1 MQSKDPSFSRK
12 SSEQKLAELALNIG
26 GLSHA
31 AAAQQLLELSNEF
44 RYYSLEAEIA
54 APFEKAAAD
63 LKAKLEAKLKAL
75 QEEAA
80 ATPAPVIELPKVE
93 ESVQTSAPEAEP
105 ETVKAETEVTA
116 PEPAPEAVEPEMEVM
131 PTEEEIPA
139 EPVAEEEPAVAA
151 PVAEEAPAQQDI
163 FTPAPAAEKKS
174 LNDRLAGNVLKFG
187 LNDRIGFVKDL
198 FDGSQEDFNR
208 VVSQLNTLGN
218 LNEAME
224 FIHTHISGEYGWDQK
239 EETAARFIA
248 AVEQKFS

>member
-1 MQSKDPSFSRK
+1 MQSKDPSLSRK

-26 GLSHA
+26 SLTHA
-31 AAAQQLLELSNEF
+31 EAAQQLLELSNEF

-80 ATPAPVIELPKVE
+80 ATPAPVVALPKVE
-93 ESVQTSAPEAEP
+93 EPAETSAPEP
-105 ETVKAETEVTA
+105 V
-116 PEPAPEAVEPEMEVM
+116 EAVEPAPVMEAEPEIVEPVMEVI
-131 PTEEEIPA
+131 PAEEEIPT
-139 EPVAEEEPAVAA
+139 EPIAEEEPAVAA
-151 PVAEEAPAQQDI
+151 PVADEAPAQQDI
-163 FTPAPAAEKKS
+163 FAPAPAAEKKS

>member
-1 MQSKDPSFSRK
+1 MQSKDPSLSRK

-26 GLSHA
+26 SLTHA
-31 AAAQQLLELSNEF
+31 EAAQQLLELSNEF

-80 ATPAPVIELPKVE
+80 ATPAPVVALPKVE
-93 ESVQTSAPEAEP
+93 ESAETSAPEP
-105 ETVKAETEVTA
+105 V
-116 PEPAPEAVEPEMEVM
+116 EAVEPAPVMEAEPEIIEPVMEVV
-131 PTEEEIPA
+131 PAEEEIPA
-139 EPVAEEEPAVAA
+139 EPVAEEEPTVAA
-151 PVAEEAPAQQDI
+151 PVADEAPAQQDI
-163 FTPAPAAEKKS
+163 FAPAPAAEKKS

>member
-1 MQSKDPSFSRK
+1 MQSKDPSLSRK

-26 GLSHA
+26 SLTHA
-31 AAAQQLLELSNEF
+31 EAAQQLLELSNEF

-63 LKAKLEAKLKAL
+63 LKAKLEAKLKAM

-80 ATPAPVIELPKVE
+80 ATPAPVVELPKVE
-93 ESVQTSAPEAEP
+93 EPAETSAPEP
-105 ETVKAETEVTA
+105 V
-116 PEPAPEAVEPEMEVM
+116 EAVEPAPVMEAEPEIIEPVMEVV
-131 PTEEEIPA
+131 PAEEEIPA
-139 EPVAEEEPAVAA
+139 EPIAEEEPALAASVAD
-151 PVAEEAPAQQDI
+151 ETPAQQDI
-163 FTPAPAAEKKS
+163 FAPTPAAEKKS

>member
-1 MQSKDPSFSRK
+1 MQSKDPSLSRK

-26 GLSHA
+26 SLTHA
-31 AAAQQLLELSNEF
+31 EAAQQLLELSNEF

-80 ATPAPVIELPKVE
+80 ATPAPVVALPKVE
-93 ESVQTSAPEAEP
+93 EPAETSAPEP
-105 ETVKAETEVTA
+105 V
-116 PEPAPEAVEPEMEVM
+116 EAVEPAPVMEAEPEIVEPVMEVV
-131 PTEEEIPA
+131 PAEEEIPT
-139 EPVAEEEPAVAA
+139 EPIAEEEPAVAA
-151 PVAEEAPAQQDI
+151 PVADEAPAQQDI
-163 FTPAPAAEKKS
+163 FAPAPAAEKKS

>member
-1 MQSKDPSFSRK
+1 MQSKDPSLSRK

-26 GLSHA
+26 TLSHA
-31 AAAQQLLELSNEF
+31 EAAQQLLELSNEF

-54 APFEKAAAD
+54 VPFEKAAAD
-63 LKAKLEAKLKAL
+63 LKVKLEAKLKAL

-80 ATPAPVIELPKVE
+80 ATSAPVVEMPKVE
-93 ESVQTSAPEAEP
+93 EPAETSAPEPVKAAEPATVTEAEP
-105 ETVKAETEVTA
+105 EVV
-116 PEPAPEAVEPEMEVM
+116 
-131 PTEEEIPA
+131 PTEEDMPA
-139 EPVAEEEPAVAA
+139 E

-163 FTPAPAAEKKS
+163 FAPATATEKKS

-224 FIHTHISGEYGWDQK
+224 FIHTHISREYGWDQK

-248 AVEQKFS
+248 TVEQKFS

>member
-1 MQSKDPSFSRK
+1 MQSNDPSLSRK
-12 SSEQKLAELALNIG
+12 SSEQKLAELTLNIG

-31 AAAQQLLELSNEF
+31 EAAQQLLELSNEF

-54 APFEKAAAD
+54 APFEKAAED

-80 ATPAPVIELPKVE
+80 ATPAPVVELPKVE
-93 ESVQTSAPEAEP
+93 EPAETSAPEA
-105 ETVKAETEVTA
+105 EVTA
-116 PEPAPEAVEPEMEVM
+116 PEPAPAAVEPVMEVM
-131 PTEEEIPA
+131 PTEEEVPV
-139 EPVAEEEPAVAA
+139 EPVAEEEPAAA
-151 PVAEEAPAQQDI
+151 PSVADEAPAQQDI
-163 FTPAPAAEKKS
+163 FAPAPAAEKKS

-218 LNEAME
+218 LEEAME

>member
-1 MQSKDPSFSRK
+1 MQSKDPSLSRK

-26 GLSHA
+26 SLTHA
-31 AAAQQLLELSNEF
+31 EAAQQLLELSNEF

-80 ATPAPVIELPKVE
+80 ATPAPVVALPKVE
-93 ESVQTSAPEAEP
+93 ESAETSAPEP
-105 ETVKAETEVTA
+105 V
-116 PEPAPEAVEPEMEVM
+116 EAVEPAPVMEAEPEIIEPVMEVV
-131 PTEEEIPA
+131 PAEEEIPA
-139 EPVAEEEPAVAA
+139 EPVAEEEPALAASVAD
-151 PVAEEAPAQQDI
+151 ETPAQQDI
-163 FTPAPAAEKKS
+163 FAPTPAAEKKS

>member
-1 MQSKDPSFSRK
+1 MQSKDPSLSRK

-26 GLSHA
+26 SLTHA
-31 AAAQQLLELSNEF
+31 EAAQQLLELSNEF

-80 ATPAPVIELPKVE
+80 ATPAPVVALPKVE
-93 ESVQTSAPEAEP
+93 ESAETSAPEP
-105 ETVKAETEVTA
+105 V
-116 PEPAPEAVEPEMEVM
+116 EAVEPAPVMEAEPEIIEPVMEVV
-131 PTEEEIPA
+131 PAEEEIPA
-139 EPVAEEEPAVAA
+139 EPIAEEEPALAASVAD
-151 PVAEEAPAQQDI
+151 ETPAQQEI
-163 FTPAPAAEKKS
+163 FAPTPAAEKKS

>member
-1 MQSKDPSFSRK
+1 MQSKDPSLSRK

-26 GLSHA
+26 SLTHA
-31 AAAQQLLELSNEF
+31 EAAQQLLELSNEF

-80 ATPAPVIELPKVE
+80 ATPAPVVELPKVE
-93 ESVQTSAPEAEP
+93 EPAETSAPEQ
-105 ETVKAETEVTA
+105 V
-116 PEPAPEAVEPEMEVM
+116 EAVEPAPVMEAEPEIVEPVMEVV
-131 PTEEEIPA
+131 PAEEEIPA
-139 EPVAEEEPAVAA
+139 EPIAEEEPAVAA
-151 PVAEEAPAQQDI
+151 PVADEAPAQQDI
-163 FTPAPAAEKKS
+163 FAPAPAAEKKS

>member
-1 MQSKDPSFSRK
+1 MQSKDPSLSRK

-26 GLSHA
+26 SLTHA
-31 AAAQQLLELSNEF
+31 EAAQQLLELSNEF

-80 ATPAPVIELPKVE
+80 ATPAPVVELPKVE
-93 ESVQTSAPEAEP
+93 EPAETSAPEQ
-105 ETVKAETEVTA
+105 V
-116 PEPAPEAVEPEMEVM
+116 EAVEPAPVMEAEPEIVEPVMEVI
-131 PTEEEIPA
+131 PAEEEIPT
-139 EPVAEEEPAVAA
+139 EPIAEEEPAVAA
-151 PVAEEAPAQQDI
+151 PVADEAPAQQDI
-163 FTPAPAAEKKS
+163 FAPAPAAEKKS

>member
-1 MQSKDPSFSRK
+1 
-12 SSEQKLAELALNIG
+12 A
-26 GLSHA
+26 
-31 AAAQQLLELSNEF
+31 
-44 RYYSLEAEIA
+44 
-54 APFEKAAAD
+54 
-63 LKAKLEAKLKAL
+63 
-75 QEEAA
+75 
-80 ATPAPVIELPKVE
+80 
-93 ESVQTSAPEAEP
+93 
-105 ETVKAETEVTA
+105 
-116 PEPAPEAVEPEMEVM
+116 
-131 PTEEEIPA
+131 EEEIPA
-139 EPVAEEEPAVAA
+139 ETVAEEESAVAA

-163 FTPAPAAEKKS
+163 FAPAPAAEKKS

-224 FIHTHISGEYGWDQK
+224 FIHTHISREYGWDQK

>member
-44 RYYSLEAEIA
+44 RYYSFEAEIA

-80 ATPAPVIELPKVE
+80 ATPTPVVEIPKVEEPAETSAPEPVEAVEPAPVIE
-93 ESVQTSAPEAEP
+93 AEP
-105 ETVKAETEVTA
+105 EI
-116 PEPAPEAVEPEMEVM
+116 VEPVMEVL
-131 PTEEEIPA
+131 PTEEEMPA
-139 EPVAEEEPAVAA
+139 EPVTD
-151 PVAEEAPAQQDI
+151 EAPAQQDI
-163 FTPAPAAEKKS
+163 FAPAPAAEKKS

>member
-31 AAAQQLLELSNEF
+31 EAAQQLLELSNEF
-44 RYYSLEAEIA
+44 RYHSLEAEIA

-80 ATPAPVIELPKVE
+80 ATPAPVVEVPKVE
-93 ESVQTSAPEAEP
+93 EPAETSAPEPVEALEPAPVIEAEP
-105 ETVKAETEVTA
+105 EV
-116 PEPAPEAVEPEMEVM
+116 VEPVMEVV
-131 PTEEEIPA
+131 PTEEDMPA
-139 EPVAEEEPAVAA
+139 ETVAEES
-151 PVAEEAPAQQDI
+151 PAQQDI
-163 FTPAPAAEKKS
+163 FAPATASEKKS

-224 FIHTHISGEYGWDQK
+224 FIETHISEEYGWDQK

>member
-31 AAAQQLLELSNEF
+31 EAAQQLLELSNEF
-44 RYYSLEAEIA
+44 RYHSLEAEIA

-80 ATPAPVIELPKVE
+80 ATPAPVVEVPKVE
-93 ESVQTSAPEAEP
+93 EPAETSAPEPVTEAEIEDEAEAEAEP
-105 ETVKAETEVTA
+105 EL
-116 PEPAPEAVEPEMEVM
+116 VEPVVVSDSIEKEAITEKEV
-131 PTEEEIPA
+131 
-139 EPVAEEEPAVAA
+139 PAV
-151 PVAEEAPAQQDI
+151 
-163 FTPAPAAEKKS
+163 EKKS

-224 FIHTHISGEYGWDQK
+224 FIHTHISREYGWDQK

>member
-1 MQSKDPSFSRK
+1 MQSKDPSLSRK

-26 GLSHA
+26 SLTHA
-31 AAAQQLLELSNEF
+31 EAAQQLLELSNEF

-80 ATPAPVIELPKVE
+80 ATPAPVVELPKVE
-93 ESVQTSAPEAEP
+93 EPAETSAPEP
-105 ETVKAETEVTA
+105 V
-116 PEPAPEAVEPEMEVM
+116 EAVEPAPVMEAEPEIIEPVMEVV
-131 PTEEEIPA
+131 PAEEEIPA
-139 EPVAEEEPAVAA
+139 EPIAEEEPALAASVAD
-151 PVAEEAPAQQDI
+151 EAPAQQEI
-163 FTPAPAAEKKS
+163 FAPTPAAEKKS

-239 EETAARFIA
+239 EETASRFIA

>member
-31 AAAQQLLELSNEF
+31 EAAQQLLELSNEF

-63 LKAKLEAKLKAL
+63 LKAKLEAKLKAM

-80 ATPAPVIELPKVE
+80 ATPAPVVELPKVE
-93 ESVQTSAPEAEP
+93 EPAETSAPEP
-105 ETVKAETEVTA
+105 V
-116 PEPAPEAVEPEMEVM
+116 EAVEPAPVMEAEPEIVEPVMEVV
-131 PTEEEIPA
+131 PTEEEMPA
-139 EPVAEEEPAVAA
+139 ESVAEEEPAAAA
-151 PVAEEAPAQQDI
+151 PVADEAPAQQDI
-163 FTPAPAAEKKS
+163 FAPAPAAEKKS

>member
-31 AAAQQLLELSNEF
+31 EAAQQLLELSNEF
-44 RYYSLEAEIA
+44 RYHSLEAEIA

-80 ATPAPVIELPKVE
+80 ATPAPVAEMTKVE
-93 ESVQTSAPEAEP
+93 EPVETSAPEPVTEAEIEDEAEAEAEP
-105 ETVKAETEVTA
+105 EL
-116 PEPAPEAVEPEMEVM
+116 VEPVVVSDSIEKEAITEKEV
-131 PTEEEIPA
+131 
-139 EPVAEEEPAVAA
+139 PAV
-151 PVAEEAPAQQDI
+151 
-163 FTPAPAAEKKS
+163 EKKS
-174 LNDRLAGNVLKFG
+174 LNDRLAGNMLKFG

-224 FIHTHISGEYGWDQK
+224 FIHTHISREYGWDQK

>member
-26 GLSHA
+26 SLTHA
-31 AAAQQLLELSNEF
+31 EAAQQLLELSNEF

-80 ATPAPVIELPKVE
+80 ATPAPVVELPKVE
-93 ESVQTSAPEAEP
+93 EPAETSAPEP
-105 ETVKAETEVTA
+105 V
-116 PEPAPEAVEPEMEVM
+116 EAVEPAPVMEAEPEIVEPVMEVV
-131 PTEEEIPA
+131 PAEEEIPA
-139 EPVAEEEPAVAA
+139 EPIAEEEPAVAA
-151 PVAEEAPAQQDI
+151 PVADEAPAQQDI
-163 FTPAPAAEKKS
+163 FAPAPAAEKKS

>member
-1 MQSKDPSFSRK
+1 MQSKDPSLSRK

-26 GLSHA
+26 SLTHA
-31 AAAQQLLELSNEF
+31 EAAQQLLELSNEF
-44 RYYSLEAEIA
+44 RYYRLEAEIA

-80 ATPAPVIELPKVE
+80 ATPAPVVALPKVE
-93 ESVQTSAPEAEP
+93 ESAETSAPEP
-105 ETVKAETEVTA
+105 V
-116 PEPAPEAVEPEMEVM
+116 EAVEPAPVMEAEPEIIEPVMEVV
-131 PTEEEIPA
+131 PAEEEIPA
-139 EPVAEEEPAVAA
+139 EPIAEEEPALAASVAD
-151 PVAEEAPAQQDI
+151 ETPAQQEI
-163 FTPAPAAEKKS
+163 FAPTPAAEKKS

>member
-31 AAAQQLLELSNEF
+31 EAAQQLLELSNEF
-44 RYYSLEAEIA
+44 RYHSLEAEIA

-80 ATPAPVIELPKVE
+80 ATPAPVVALPKVE
-93 ESVQTSAPEAEP
+93 EPAETSAPEP
-105 ETVKAETEVTA
+105 V
-116 PEPAPEAVEPEMEVM
+116 EAVEPAPVIEAEPEVVRTEEVM
-131 PTEEEIPA
+131 PA
-139 EPVAEEEPAVAA
+139 E

-163 FTPAPAAEKKS
+163 FAPAPAAEKKS

-224 FIHTHISGEYGWDQK
+224 FIETHISGEYGWDQK

>member
-1 MQSKDPSFSRK
+1 MQSNDPSFSRK

-31 AAAQQLLELSNEF
+31 EAAQQLLELSNEF
-44 RYYSLEAEIA
+44 RYHSLEAEIE

-80 ATPAPVIELPKVE
+80 ATTAPVVEVPKIEEPAETSAPEPVEDVEPAPVIE
-93 ESVQTSAPEAEP
+93 AEP
-105 ETVKAETEVTA
+105 EI
-116 PEPAPEAVEPEMEVM
+116 VEPVMEVV
-131 PTEEEIPA
+131 PTEEEIPV
-139 EPVAEEEPAVAA
+139 EPVVEEEPT
-151 PVAEEAPAQQDI
+151 VAEEAPAQQDI
-163 FTPAPAAEKKS
+163 FAPAPAAEKKS

-224 FIHTHISGEYGWDQK
+224 FIETHISGEYGWDQK

>member
-1 MQSKDPSFSRK
+1 MQSKDPSLSRK

-26 GLSHA
+26 SLTHA
-31 AAAQQLLELSNEF
+31 EAAQQLLELSNEF

-63 LKAKLEAKLKAL
+63 LKAKLEAKLKAM

-80 ATPAPVIELPKVE
+80 ATPAPVVELPKVE
-93 ESVQTSAPEAEP
+93 EPAETSAPEP
-105 ETVKAETEVTA
+105 V
-116 PEPAPEAVEPEMEVM
+116 EAVEPAPVMEAEPEIVEPVMEVV
-131 PTEEEIPA
+131 PAEEEIPA
-139 EPVAEEEPAVAA
+139 EPIAEEEPAA
-151 PVAEEAPAQQDI
+151 PIADEAPAQQDI
-163 FTPAPAAEKKS
+163 FAPAPAAEKKS

-224 FIHTHISGEYGWDQK
+224 FIHTHLSLIH
-239 EETAARFIA
+239 I
-248 AVEQKFS
+248 

>member
-80 ATPAPVIELPKVE
+80 ETPAPVVEVPKVEEPAETSAPEPVEAVEPAPVIE
-93 ESVQTSAPEAEP
+93 AEP
-105 ETVKAETEVTA
+105 EIVEPVMEVVPTEVK
-116 PEPAPEAVEPEMEVM
+116 M
-131 PTEEEIPA
+131 PA
-139 EPVAEEEPAVAA
+139 EPVAEEEPAAAA
-151 PVAEEAPAQQDI
+151 PVVEEAPAQQDI